1 MGGAVT
7 TRSKQRSSQLPTVE
21 EGRALKTED
30 SPVSERQ
37 STVQR
42 LTEEKQQSSE
52 REDTPA
58 NRQRQSPTA
67 EKRQSGDDSP
77 TVEQHPPREIQS
89 STAGEQRQSPTA
101 EQQPQQDVQPS
112 TAEKLRSTE
121 DLKYKLI
128 KKNSFGNDMTKY
140 TFRSSK
146 INDDIDLLFLNLANK
161 IIELLTTKVDA
172 HGQCKLI
179 VDIPCLFRKSVPIYG
194 DDGIDTS
201 EPQIYLD
208 KLRHIVL
215 KTMEINKASD
225 MNDLIATIRQ
235 QLEDRI
241 EDFTRGESG
250 FFLLDITQ
258 ITLKTFPFVSYHAG
272 AITGATEAKLISAEL
287 KAKLGRQWKS
297 KILLCESDDN
307 FCILN
312 AIAIQLTEILHNDA
326 KNVHA
331 EIVKIIKYQGKN
343 LHKLKRY
350 APCLSEMKQKCKAGK
365 LQFPLQISKT
375 WFQRLIRCIE
385 PPPYVCVNFFYFD
398 KELSTVVPLYVSP
411 AHDSLIHSCE
421 RILGKDWETK
431 TGESNNRWKEALRS
445 FKNNQIDII
454 LWEMPNGKYHAGLTL
469 NFESVIREKKTK
481 IVWLYCKSCHS
492 RHRWPKQLLDHLN
505 ICQRKNPA
513 NTIVRFP
520 KPEIRPDGST
530 QMPYVTT
537 NLTRGLEQN
546 LYAVAYDLETSNKT
560 AVPVKGQT
568 DDITYMTA
576 EMAFFHIYLTQ
587 MDLKDDLPAVRKI
600 KQAPIASKIEEGS
613 DCVPKM
619 LLQLKAKLQQA
630 SSRIAYIRSI
640 YANHDLSEEDQTRFD
655 NTLCCEICGISFETD
670 GIKKIRDHSH
680 VISRKLR

>member
-250 FFLLDITQ
+250 FFLLDIT
-258 ITLKTFPFVSYHAG
+258 
-272 AITGATEAKLISAEL
+272 
-287 KAKLGRQWKS
+287 
-297 KILLCESDDN
+297 
-307 FCILN
+307 
-312 AIAIQLTEILHNDA
+312 
-326 KNVHA
+326 
-331 EIVKIIKYQGKN
+331 
-343 LHKLKRY
+343 
-350 APCLSEMKQKCKAGK
+350 
-365 LQFPLQISKT
+365 
-375 WFQRLIRCIE
+375 
-385 PPPYVCVNFFYFD
+385 
-398 KELSTVVPLYVSP
+398 
-411 AHDSLIHSCE
+411 
-421 RILGKDWETK
+421 
-431 TGESNNRWKEALRS
+431 
-445 FKNNQIDII
+445 
-454 LWEMPNGKYHAGLTL
+454 
-469 NFESVIREKKTK
+469 
-481 IVWLYCKSCHS
+481 
-492 RHRWPKQLLDHLN
+492 
-505 ICQRKNPA
+505 
-513 NTIVRFP
+513 
-520 KPEIRPDGST
+520 
-530 QMPYVTT
+530 
-537 NLTRGLEQN
+537 
-546 LYAVAYDLETSNKT
+546 
-560 AVPVKGQT
+560 
-568 DDITYMTA
+568 
-576 EMAFFHIYLTQ
+576 
-587 MDLKDDLPAVRKI
+587 
-600 KQAPIASKIEEGS
+600 
-613 DCVPKM
+613 
-619 LLQLKAKLQQA
+619 
-630 SSRIAYIRSI
+630 
-640 YANHDLSEEDQTRFD
+640 
-655 NTLCCEICGISFETD
+655 
-670 GIKKIRDHSH
+670 
-680 VISRKLR
+680 